1 MLTPN
6 LRSTFYKFAFSDDAT
21 EELMAAQKGAQTILD
36 KMAKKYNLT
45 FSDRDDIDT
54 AFGSEVSEAQYL
66 GFVQGFNLAVQL
78 ITVKEKT
85 I

>member
-6 LRSTFYKFAFSDDAT
+6 LRPIFYTVAFSDDMT
-21 EELMAAQKGAQTILD
+21 EELMAAQKGTRTILD

-45 FSDRDDIDT
+45 FSDRDDIDV
-54 AFGSEVSEAQYL
+54 AFGSEASETQYL

>member
-6 LRSTFYKFAFSDDAT
+6 LRSIFYTFAFSDDMT
-21 EELMAAQKGAQTILD
+21 EELMAAQKGTQTILD
-36 KMAKKYNLT
+36 KMAKNYNLT

-54 AFGSEVSEAQYL
+54 AFGPEVREAQYL